1 MFRRLTIAL
10 ALLLQGL
17 AYAETRDLI
26 LVAGQSNAV
35 GFDAYAEELPA
46 DPKDAATMFWWRV
59 GDPPP
64 DEFDGTSARQ
74 WTTLQFQPR
83 TQAMEGDAAKK
94 LGRQYG
100 NFNKKT
106 KGGFG
111 PEIGMVRTLATKESR
126 PLAVIK
132 TAFSGTSVAA
142 DWNVGLP
149 GKADACYRAMI
160 DFSRDFTIAT
170 WVNVGN
176 YYAEMPVLFKGRADK
191 TTAPDKFFGV
201 FGIEGM
207 QVQGEGQG
215 EWITNFRASNGLVP
229 NDGQWHHVA
238 VTYRAKETPHFML
251 YLDGQGKT
259 PADKGSLRGGDFT
272 LKPDAPDS
280 VLRIGCRADGDTW
293 RYVRS
298 HLRGLLDELQIY
310 DEALKTEDIRFLFEH
325 PGRTTKQREAATFAP
340 RFQFDPGHPWRPQFG
355 VERVGLTPVIVQFA
369 SDTHPAPEHWLA

>member
-1 MFRRLTIAL
+1 MFRRLTIGL

-35 GFDAYAEELPA
+35 GFDAYGEELPA

-74 WTTLQFQPR
+74 WSTLQFQPR
-83 TQAMEGDAAKK
+83 TPAMEGNAAKK
-94 LGRQYG
+94 VGRQYG
-100 NFNKKT
+100 NFNKKS

-160 DFSRDFTIAT
+160 DEAKAAITSA
-170 WVNVGN
+170 
-176 YYAEMPVLFKGRADK
+176 RAKDI
-191 TTAPDKFFGV
+191 TLRARAFV
-201 FGIEGM
+201 W
-207 QVQGEGQG
+207 VQGESDANAKDAP
-215 EWITNFRASNGLVP
+215 TY
-229 NDGQWHHVA
+229 VA
-238 VTYRAKETPHFML
+238 NLSAML
-251 YLDGQGKT
+251 K
-259 PADKGSLRGGDFT
+259 SLRTELG
-272 LKPDAPDS
+272 APDLILLLG
-280 VLRIGCRADGDTW
+280 VNTRFGNGKNAFMPKIIDAQKEVAAALPRA
-293 RYVRS
+293 RYVDTAGAETLPPS
-298 HLRGLLDELQIY
+298 HTHFTATGTLEIGRRY
-310 DEALKTEDIRFLFEH
+310 AEALLATETAL
-325 PGRTTKQREAATFAP
+325 PLTK
-340 RFQFDPGHPWRPQFG
+340 
-355 VERVGLTPVIVQFA
+355 
-369 SDTHPAPEHWLA
+369 

>member
-1 MFRRLTIAL
+1 MFRRLTLGL

-83 TQAMEGDAAKK
+83 TPAMSGDAAKK
-94 LGRQYG
+94 TGRQYG
-100 NFNKKT
+100 NFNKKS

-111 PEIGMVRTLATKESR
+111 PEIGMVRTLATNESR

-132 TAFSGTSVAA
+132 TAFSGTSVAS

-160 DFSRDFTIAT
+160 DEAKAAMASAA
-170 WVNVGN
+170 G
-176 YYAEMPVLFKGRADK
+176 KGLTLRPRA
-191 TTAPDKFFGV
+191 FV
-201 FGIEGM
+201 W
-207 QVQGEGQG
+207 VQGESDA
-215 EWITNFRASNGLVP
+215 N
-229 NDGQWHHVA
+229 
-238 VTYRAKETPHFML
+238 AK
-251 YLDGQGKT
+251 
-259 PADKGSLRGGDFT
+259 
-272 LKPDAPDS
+272 DAPAYAANLS
-280 VLRIGCRADGDTW
+280 AMLQRLRTDLNAPDMILLLGVNTRFGNGKNALMPKVIDAQKEVAAALPRA
-293 RYVRS
+293 RYVDTAGAETLPPS
-298 HLRGLLDELQIY
+298 HTHFTAVGTLEIGRRY
-310 DEALKTEDIRFLFEH
+310 AEALLAA
-325 PGRTTKQREAATFAP
+325 EAALP
-340 RFQFDPGHPWRPQFG
+340 
-355 VERVGLTPVIVQFA
+355 LTK
-369 SDTHPAPEHWLA
+369 

>member
-1 MFRRLTIAL
+1 MFRRLTLGL

-35 GFDAYAEELPA
+35 GFDAYAEELSA

-83 TQAMEGDAAKK
+83 TPAMEGDAAKK

-100 NFNKKT
+100 NFNKKS

-111 PEIGMVRTLATKESR
+111 PEIGMVRTLAMNESR

-160 DFSRDFTIAT
+160 DEAKAAIADAKAKDIT
-170 WVNVGN
+170 LR
-176 YYAEMPVLFKGRADK
+176 PRA
-191 TTAPDKFFGV
+191 FV
-201 FGIEGM
+201 W
-207 QVQGEGQG
+207 VQGESDA
-215 EWITNFRASNGLVP
+215 N
-229 NDGQWHHVA
+229 
-238 VTYRAKETPHFML
+238 AK
-251 YLDGQGKT
+251 DT
-259 PADKGSLRGGDFT
+259 PAYVANLSAMLQRLRVD
-272 LKPDAPDS
+272 LNAPDMILLLG
-280 VLRIGCRADGDTW
+280 VNTRFGNGKNAFMPKVIDAQKEVAAALPRA
-293 RYVRS
+293 RYVDTLGAETLPPS
-298 HLRGLLDELQIY
+298 HTHFTAAGTIEVGRRFA
-310 DEALKTEDIRFLFEH
+310 EALLSLEQ
-325 PGRTTKQREAATFAP
+325 TK
-340 RFQFDPGHPWRPQFG
+340 
-355 VERVGLTPVIVQFA
+355 
-369 SDTHPAPEHWLA
+369 

>member
-35 GFDAYAEELPA
+35 GYDAYAEELPA

-83 TQAMEGDAAKK
+83 TPAMSGDAAKK
-94 LGRQYG
+94 TGRQYG
-100 NFNKKT
+100 NFNKKS

-160 DFSRDFTIAT
+160 DEAKAAIAAAKSKDVT
-170 WVNVGN
+170 LR
-176 YYAEMPVLFKGRADK
+176 PRA
-191 TTAPDKFFGV
+191 FV
-201 FGIEGM
+201 W
-207 QVQGEGQG
+207 VQGESDANAKDTPTYV
-215 EWITNFRASNGLVP
+215 TNLSA
-229 NDGQWHHVA
+229 
-238 VTYRAKETPHFML
+238 ML
-251 YLDGQGKT
+251 K
-259 PADKGSLRGGDFT
+259 SLRT
-272 LKPDAPDS
+272 ELNAPDLILLLG
-280 VLRIGCRADGDTW
+280 VNTRFGNGKNAFMPKVIAAQQEVAAALPRA
-293 RYVRS
+293 RYVDTAGAETLPPS
-298 HLRGLLDELQIY
+298 HTHFTATGTLEVGRRFA
-310 DEALKTEDIRFLFEH
+310 EAL
-325 PGRTTKQREAATFAP
+325 
-340 RFQFDPGHPWRPQFG
+340 
-355 VERVGLTPVIVQFA
+355 LTL
-369 SDTHPAPEHWLA
+369 E

>member
-1 MFRRLTIAL
+1 MLRYLTICLTLL
-10 ALLLQGL
+10 ALNL
-17 AYAETRDLI
+17 AAVETRDLI

-35 GFDAYAEELPA
+35 GYDAYAEELPA

-83 TQAMEGDAAKK
+83 TPAMSGDAAKK

-100 NFNKKT
+100 NFNKKS

-160 DFSRDFTIAT
+160 DEAKAAIASART
-170 WVNVGN
+170 KDITLR
-176 YYAEMPVLFKGRADK
+176 PRA
-191 TTAPDKFFGV
+191 FV
-201 FGIEGM
+201 W
-207 QVQGEGQG
+207 VQGESDA
-215 EWITNFRASNGLVP
+215 N
-229 NDGQWHHVA
+229 
-238 VTYRAKETPHFML
+238 AK
-251 YLDGQGKT
+251 DT
-259 PADKGSLRGGDFT
+259 PAYVANLSAMLKSLRTD
-272 LKPDAPDS
+272 LDAPDLILLLGVNTRFGNGKNAFMPKVVDAQKEVAS
-280 VLRIGCRADGDTW
+280 TLSRT
-293 RYVRS
+293 RYVDTAGAETLPPS
-298 HLRGLLDELQIY
+298 HTHFTAAGTLEVGRRFA
-310 DEALKTEDIRFLFEH
+310 EALLSLEQ
-325 PGRTTKQREAATFAP
+325 TK
-340 RFQFDPGHPWRPQFG
+340 
-355 VERVGLTPVIVQFA
+355 
-369 SDTHPAPEHWLA
+369 